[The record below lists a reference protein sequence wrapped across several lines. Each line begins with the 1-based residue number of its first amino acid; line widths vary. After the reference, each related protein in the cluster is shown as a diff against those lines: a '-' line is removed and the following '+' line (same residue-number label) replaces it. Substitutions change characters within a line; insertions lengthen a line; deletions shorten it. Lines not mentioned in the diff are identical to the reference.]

1 MEQQHSIINDLA
13 KEASM
18 QPQEQLLEI
27 KNPHHILTIG
37 IPREITYQENRV
49 PLTPASV
56 KYLTDNGHNVVIES
70 NAGKAS
76 NFSDLEYSEAGAEI
90 TKDKNKVFEGNIV
103 LKIAPPTKEEIEL
116 LKPTQLLIS
125 ALHLSRMDEISIK
138 RILTKRVNAIS
149 FEFLQDESGALPV
162 TRAMSE
168 LAGSAAIMVAGEY
181 LNNSHIGKGELIGGF
196 TGIPPTQIVIIGA
209 GSVGEYAAHSAL
221 GLGANVKIFDNQIYR
236 LRRIQE
242 NLGEKVY
249 TSTLHPNVLA
259 NALKSADVVIGAL
272 RGRGEKCPMVVTEDM
287 VIEMKPKSVIIDV
300 SIDQGGNFETS
311 ECTNHQNPIF
321 KKHEVIHYCVPNIPS
336 RVSRTASY
344 ALSNIFT
351 PILMDL
357 AEYKDLSEYLR
368 ARKGAR
374 RGVYA
379 YKGMLT
385 NEFIAK
391 KLKMQLKELELLIGA
406 YI

>member
-1 MEQQHSIINDLA
+1 MENNSLLTDLA
-13 KEASM
+13 KEAAR
-18 QPQEQLLEI
+18 QPQAKLLET
-27 KNPHHILTIG
+27 KSPHHILTIG
-37 IPREITYQENRV
+37 IPKEITYQENRV

-56 KYLTDNGHNVVIES
+56 KYLTDNGHHVVIES
-70 NAGKAS
+70 NAGLAS
-76 NFSDLEYSEAGAEI
+76 NFSDLQYSEAGAEI
-90 TKDKNKVFEGNIV
+90 TKNKNKVFEGNIV

-116 LKPTQLLIS
+116 LTPSQLLIS
-125 ALHLSRMDEISIK
+125 ALHITRLDELSVK

-149 FEFLQDESGALPV
+149 YEFLQDDSGALPI

-168 LAGSAAIMVAGEY
+168 LSGSASIMIAAEY

-209 GSVGEYAAHSAL
+209 GSVAEYAAKAGI
-221 GLGANVKIFDNQIYR
+221 GLGANVKVFDNHIYR
-236 LRRIQE
+236 LRRIQD
-242 NLGEKVY
+242 NLGERIY

-272 RGRGEKCPMVVTEDM
+272 RGKDCKSPMVVTEEM
-287 VIEMKPKSVIIDV
+287 VMNMKPKSVIIDV

-311 ECTNHQNPIF
+311 DCTNHQNPVF

-336 RVSRTASY
+336 RISRTASY

-357 AEYKDLSEYLR
+357 ANHKDLSEYLR

-374 RGVYA
+374 RGIYA

-385 NEFIAK
+385 NAFIAN
-391 KLKMQLKELELLIGA
+391 KLKMPLKEMELLLGT

>member
-1 MEQQHSIINDLA
+1 MEQHSILNDLA
-13 KEASM
+13 KQASR
-18 QPQEQLLEI
+18 QPQEKLLEVL
-27 KNPHHILTIG
+27 KPENTLTIG
-37 IPREITYQENRV
+37 IPKEITYQENRV

-56 KYLTDNGHNVVIES
+56 KYLTDNGHNIVMETD
-70 NAGKAS
+70 AGKAS
-76 NFSDLEYSEAGAEI
+76 NFSDLQYSESGAQI
-90 TKDKNKVFEGNIV
+90 TNDKKKVFEGNIV
-103 LKIAPPTKEEIEL
+103 LKIAPPTKDEIEL
-116 LKPTQLLIS
+116 LKPSQLLIS
-125 ALHLSRMDEISIK
+125 ALHLSRMDELTVK

-149 FEFLQDESGALPV
+149 FGFLQDESGALPV
-162 TRAMSE
+162 IRAMSE

-209 GSVGEYAAHSAL
+209 GSVGEYAARAGI
-221 GLGANVKIFDNQIYR
+221 GLGANVKIFDDQIYR
-236 LRRIQE
+236 LRRVQE

-259 NALKSADVVIGAL
+259 NALSSADVVIGAL
-272 RGRGEKCPMVVTEDM
+272 RGKGAKSPMVVTEEM
-287 VIEMKPKSVIIDV
+287 VMSMKPKSIIIDV

-311 ECTNHQNPIF
+311 ECTDHQKPVF

-368 ARKGAR
+368 AKQGAR

-385 NEFIAK
+385 NEEVAK
-391 KLKMQLKELELLIGA
+391 RLKMPSKELELLIGA